1 MNKKISNSST
11 IQSVVQSSVE
21 TNGRTNKK
29 AGRKKKPVLTKARF
43 NFYLDKDVY
52 EEAMEISSAEGIALS
67 SIVND
72 FLVSYISR
80 QKKKTDE

>member
-11 IQSVVQSSVE
+11 IQSVVQASVE
-21 TNGRTNKK
+21 TNGRTTKK
-29 AGRKKKPVLTKARF
+29 VGRKKKPVLTKARF

-72 FLVSYISR
+72 FLVSYISK
-80 QKKKTDE
+80 QSKK